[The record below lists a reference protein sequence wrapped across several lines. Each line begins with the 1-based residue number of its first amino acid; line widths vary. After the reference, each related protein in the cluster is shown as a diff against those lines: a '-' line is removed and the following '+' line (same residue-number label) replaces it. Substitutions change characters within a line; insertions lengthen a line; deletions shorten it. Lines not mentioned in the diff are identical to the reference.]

1 MGKRF
6 GSALAAWRQAAK
18 PGSPVRITIHSKS
31 EDPIYIDAGTFC
43 LLDGPLIQFLQLYGK
58 LTKKNQ
64 PDYKYAMKAMPAQDM
79 YNSFLDLLKANYE
92 PAKIKVGV
100 FGAMMDVALVNDGPV
115 TIVIESD
122 VAVKPPTASAEDD
135 E

>member
-1 MGKRF
+1 
-6 GSALAAWRQAAK
+6 L
-18 PGSPVRITIHSKS
+18 P
-31 EDPIYIDAGTFC
+31 
-43 LLDGPLIQFLQLYGK
+43 QLYGK

-64 PDYKYAMKAMPAQDM
+64 PDYKHAMKAIPAQEM
-79 YNSFLDLLKANYE
+79 YNSFLESLKSNYE
-92 PAKIKVGV
+92 PDKIKDGV

-122 VAVKPPTASAEDD
+122 VAVKGQTANE